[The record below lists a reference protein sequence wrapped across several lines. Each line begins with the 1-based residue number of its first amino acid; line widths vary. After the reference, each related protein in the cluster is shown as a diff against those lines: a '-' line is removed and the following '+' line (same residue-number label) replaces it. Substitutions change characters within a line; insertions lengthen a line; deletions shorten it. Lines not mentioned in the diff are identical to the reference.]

1 MTRIL
6 ADLGLRQPT
15 EEELARKAGT
25 VDLHDD
31 DGVVFGV
38 AHYRA
43 GPGGDR
49 WYARAKDDAS
59 VMSIGQTVDAVT
71 KQLQRKIGEKR

>member
-1 MTRIL
+1 MIRRSL
-6 ADLGLRQPT
+6 EDSLDEA
-15 EEELARKAGT
+15 LARKAGT

-38 AHYRA
+38 AHWRSGA
-43 GPGGDR
+43 RGER
-49 WYARAKDDAS
+49 WYARAKDNAS
-59 VMSIGQTVDAVT
+59 IMTVGETVDAVT